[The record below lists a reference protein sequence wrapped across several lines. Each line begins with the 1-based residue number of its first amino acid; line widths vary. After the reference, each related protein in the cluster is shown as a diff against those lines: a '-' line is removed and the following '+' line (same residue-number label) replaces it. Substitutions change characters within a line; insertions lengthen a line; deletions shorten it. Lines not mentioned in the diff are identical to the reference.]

1 MNALNTESLQHLLGL
16 CSLINIGILTL
27 WWSMIV
33 FAHDSIYHIHR
44 RWFNL
49 SVETFDATHYSAM
62 AYFKLGVILF
72 NIAPFLALY
81 MMP

>member
-1 MNALNTESLQHLLGL
+1 MNTLNTESLQHLLGL
-16 CSLINIGILTL
+16 CSLINIGLLTL

-49 SVETFDATHYSAM
+49 SVETFDAIHYLAM
-62 AYFKLGVILF
+62 ACFKLGVILF
-72 NIAPFLALY
+72 NIVPFLALH
-81 MMP
+81 MAA